1 MENGNHLELKKLRNK
16 EMTIDKAKM
25 HFLEK
30 YVNCGGLIEK
40 QYFLELSEREKVEYI
55 NFVSNHWSGDS
66 MISIKNNEYYYVD
79 TDTKIEDITDFAERW
94 DESGYK
100 FFED

>member
-1 MENGNHLELKKLRNK
+1 MVTIWNTRGIK
-16 EMTIDKAKM
+16 MTLDKAKM
-25 HFLEK
+25 YFLEK

-55 NFVSNHWSGDS
+55 NFVSKRRNCDA
-66 MISIKNNEYYYVD
+66 MISIKNNEYYYSD
-79 TDTKIEDITDFAERW
+79 TDSKIEDITDFAERW

>member
-1 MENGNHLELKKLRNK
+1 MVTIWSTRIK
-16 EMTIDKAKM
+16 MTLDKAKM
-25 HFLEK
+25 YFLEK

-40 QYFLELSEREKVEYI
+40 QHFLELSEREKVEYI
-55 NFVSNHWSGDS
+55 NFVSGYWNGDA
-66 MISIKNNEYYYVD
+66 MISIKNNEYYYCD
-79 TDTKIEDITDFAERW
+79 TDQKIEDITDFAERW